1 MNLKISLKVFIIVI
15 FILFFMISI
24 NAITLNMH
32 DVSKSNIFL
41 QLYEGFDTPLIMD
54 KSNAFCETHLGSS
67 GSLDE
72 SCNKLTRDNCN
83 ETSCCVWTSNNK
95 CVAGGQD
102 GPTFNSN
109 SNDLDYYFFQDKCY
123 GPGCKNTIR

>member
-1 MNLKISLKVFIIVI
+1 MNVKFILKVFFIVI

-24 NAITLNMH
+24 NAIRLTMH
-32 DVSKSNIFL
+32 DISKSNKL
-41 QLYEGFDTPLIMD
+41 LVTSEGFDTPLMMD

-67 GSLDE
+67 GTLNE
-72 SCNKLTRDNCN
+72 SCGKLTKDNCN
-83 ETSCCVWTSNNK
+83 ETSCCNWTSNQK

-109 SNDLDYYFFQDKCY
+109 SNDLDYYYFQGKCY
-123 GPGCKNTIR
+123 GNGCP

>member
-1 MNLKISLKVFIIVI
+1 MDVKFILKVCLILVLLFFVI
-15 FILFFMISI
+15 FFI
-24 NAITLNMH
+24 NDI
-32 DVSKSNIFL
+32 SKSNNFL
-41 QLYEGFDTPLIMD
+41 QVYEGFNIPLMMD

-83 ETSCCVWTSNNK
+83 ETSCCVWTNKQK
-95 CVAGGQD
+95 CVAGNAD

-109 SNDLDYYFFQDKCY
+109 SNGLDYYYFQGKCY
-123 GPGCKNTIR
+123 GNGCP

>member
-1 MNLKISLKVFIIVI
+1 MNVKFILKVFFIVC
-15 FILFFMISI
+15 FILFFMIFI
-24 NAITLNMH
+24 HAIGLNLY
-32 DVSKSNIFL
+32 DISKPNNFL
-41 QLYEGFDTPLIMD
+41 QVSEGFDTPLIMD

-72 SCNKLTRDNCN
+72 SCNKLTKDNCN
-83 ETSCCVWTSNNK
+83 ETSCCVWTNKDK

-109 SNDLDYYFFQDKCY
+109 ANDLNYYYFQGKCY
-123 GPGCKNTIR
+123 GNGCL